1 MIGLRDRGPHSA
13 PAYAH
18 MNAQSISKKFQCSSY
33 TEYLSL
39 KFSCCYKLSVTFPL
53 SCGEKKRLNTRSEK
67 KINLNKASLSS
78 IPFCHIHHSF
88 PKSYL

>member
-1 MIGLRDRGPHSA
+1 MLGLRDRGPHSA

-53 SCGEKKRLNTRSEK
+53 SCGEKKG
-67 KINLNKASLSS
+67 
-78 IPFCHIHHSF
+78 
-88 PKSYL
+88 